1 MKKACSKNQ
10 NTNPT
15 LFLRV
20 LSDIRKLK
28 SFRIKNVLMLFLAL
42 VVSLSVMAQSD
53 KKANEPKKLNVL
65 VFSKTEG
72 YRHTSIPSGI
82 KAITTLAQQHG
93 WVVTATEDAT
103 LFTGDFLARFDVC
116 VFLNTTMKV
125 FDESQEKAFAAFIKS
140 GKGFVGIHAS
150 ADCEYDWKWYG
161 ELNGA
166 FFKTHPPYQLATINI
181 ENTNHPAMKPFVGMK
196 TFTVEDEWY
205 SYKENPR
212 GKVTV
217 LATLDE
223 SSIKKLPKDDA
234 WRMGDHPVIWYHEF
248 EGARSFYTVFGH
260 GDSSFENEKI
270 QQHLFYAIEWAG
282 KRIDL

>member
-1 MKKACSKNQ
+1 MNE
-10 NTNPT
+10 TY
-15 LFLRV
+15 LMRV
-20 LSDIRKLK
+20 LSGIRKLNY
-28 SFRIKNVLMLFLAL
+28 SRIKNVLMLFLAL
-42 VVSLSVMAQSD
+42 AVSLGVMAQSD
-53 KKANEPKKLNVL
+53 QKAAEQKKLNVL
-65 VFSKTEG
+65 VFSKTAG
-72 YRHTSIPSGI
+72 YRHTSIPAGI
-82 KAITTLAQQHG
+82 KAITTLAQQKG

-103 LFTGDFLARFDVC
+103 LFTDDFLSRFDVC
-116 VFLNTTMKV
+116 VFLNPTMKV
-125 FDESQEKAFAAFIKS
+125 LDASQEKAFETFIKS

-161 ELNGA
+161 DLNGA

-181 ENTNHPAMKPFVGMK
+181 ESTNHPAMKPFVGMK
-196 TFTVEDEWY
+196 TFTIEDEWY

-223 SSIKKLPKDDA
+223 SSIKKLPKDDT
-234 WRMGDHPVIWYHEF
+234 WKMGDHPVIWYHEF
-248 EGARSFYTVFGH
+248 DGARSFYTVFGH

-282 KRIDL
+282 RIIDL

>member
-1 MKKACSKNQ
+1 M
-10 NTNPT
+10 
-15 LFLRV
+15 
-20 LSDIRKLK
+20 
-28 SFRIKNVLMLFLAL
+28 KNVLILFSLFF
-42 VVSLSVMAQSD
+42 VSLVLLAQSD
-53 KKANEPKKLNVL
+53 NKTAEQKKLNVL
-65 VFSKTEG
+65 VFSKTVG
-72 YRHTSIPSGI
+72 YRHTSIPAGI
-82 KAITTLAQQHG
+82 KAITTLGQQKG
-93 WVVTATEDAT
+93 WAVTATEDPT
-103 LFTGDFLARFDVC
+103 LFTAEFLAKFDVC
-116 VFLNTTMKV
+116 VFLNPTMNV
-125 FDESQEKAFAAFIKS
+125 LDEAQEEAFTAFIRS
-140 GKGFVGIHAS
+140 GKGFVGIHAA

-196 TFTVEDEWY
+196 TFTVEDEFY

-223 SSIKKLPKDDA
+223 SSIKKLPKDNA

-260 GDSSFENEKI
+260 GDASFENEKI
-270 QQHLFYAIEWAG
+270 QEHLFYAIEWAG
-282 KRIDL
+282 RRINL